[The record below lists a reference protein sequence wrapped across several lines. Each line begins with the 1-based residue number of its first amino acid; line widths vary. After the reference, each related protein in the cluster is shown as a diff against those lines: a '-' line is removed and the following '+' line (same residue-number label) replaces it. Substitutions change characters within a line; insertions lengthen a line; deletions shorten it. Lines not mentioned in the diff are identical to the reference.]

1 MNRFASRSALAF
13 CALLALVPAA
23 GVMAQAASSP
33 AAAAKKPTV
42 VVVIDRARIIQES
55 KVYQEIQDEYT
66 AWEEG
71 FRAKVQPRVELL
83 RAKQRELGVG
93 PENEGQ
99 DPESKPKLPEAERA
113 KLQKEIDEL
122 KAEIDKYQVDGRKA
136 YEEMQKAGSQRVMAT
151 LRQVIDK
158 LAAENGWEVVLN
170 QDDLNVVW
178 YVNAA
183 NQTEAVLAKIE
194 KAKKPAAAPAPPK
207 DVKEDA
213 ATKPAPKP

>member
-1 MNRFASRSALAF
+1 MSRFASRCAWAV
-13 CALLALVPAA
+13 CALLALAPAA
-23 GVMAQAASSP
+23 GVVAQAASSP
-33 AAAAKKPTV
+33 AAPAKKPTV

-55 KVYQEIQDEYT
+55 KVYQEIQDEYA

-71 FRAKVQPRVELL
+71 FRAKVQPKVELL
-83 RAKQRELGVG
+83 RAKQREMGIG
-93 PENEGQ
+93 PESEGQ

-113 KLQKEIDEL
+113 KLQKEIDQL
-122 KAEIDKYQVDGRKA
+122 KGEIDQYQVDGRKA
-136 YEEMQKAGSQRVMAT
+136 YEEMQKAGSQRVMAA

-178 YVNAA
+178 YANAA
-183 NQTEAVLAKIE
+183 NQTEAVLARME
-194 KAKKPAAAPAPPK
+194 KATKPAAAAAPAK
-207 DVKEDA
+207 DVKEGA